1 MPYRARGRG
10 TSGGGPVSPFGSARI
25 FCGSPLAYAPTPPPR
40 AARTDN
46 ALSSRVP
53 TQVGPTNGLT
63 RSHHHQVTLPPIPHR
78 YRHRHQVAPP
88 VRIPPAQLAKSK
100 WEMQRLYSTSSN
112 PKQTRELLHST
123 SGVQRPT
130 NTTVES
136 PFYSAS
142 RIFTPRTGDLNL
154 NEPCNWGPPD
164 SETT

>member
-1 MPYRARGRG
+1 MPYSYRASGREA
-10 TSGGGPVSPFGSARI
+10 SVQIRPDLLR
-25 FCGSPLAYAPTPPPR
+25 LAPTATPR
-40 AARTDN
+40 PHLGARAKRTDN
-46 ALSSRVP
+46 ALLSRVP
-53 TQVGPTNGLT
+53 TQIGPTNGLT
-63 RSHHHQVTLPPIPHR
+63 PPPGHVTPDTPPLPPPAPTCATRPHPTSATC
-78 YRHRHQVAPP
+78 QKQMGNAAGCTP
-88 VRIPPAQLAKSK
+88 
-100 WEMQRLYSTSSN
+100 TSSN